1 MWQARAF
8 ASPSLSACTS
18 LSCVYLKSQS
28 DAALDLEDALF
39 LERFKRRR
47 HEISS
52 LKSEKTP
59 KQLVET
65 ILSTLLTPHNPSSN
79 WGYEYLYTYST
90 ERWQHILRKSVG
102 LHNNTEEDLIY
113 EALAG
118 SMERDNQQ
126 FGILVGM
133 GVDDG
138 TASCLDQNMID
149 NNMNSMQ
156 EEYYTVEYPYDT
168 LDYQDGTAWI
178 ECRLRNIDTD
188 TLLVVIG
195 WSLQQVQGEWKVDGI
210 DWQDFREKY
219 RPGIGREEW
228 ERICG

>member
-1 MWQARAF
+1 M
-8 ASPSLSACTS
+8 
-18 LSCVYLKSQS
+18 
-28 DAALDLEDALF
+28 
-39 LERFKRRR
+39 
-47 HEISS
+47 
-52 LKSEKTP
+52 
-59 KQLVET
+59 
-65 ILSTLLTPHNPSSN
+65 LTPHHPSSN
-79 WGYEYLYTYST
+79 WGYEYLYTHST
-90 ERWQHILRKSVG
+90 ERWKHILRKSVG

-118 SMERDNQQ
+118 TMERENQQ

-138 TASCLDQNMID
+138 TASCLNH
-149 NNMNSMQ
+149 NEAE
-156 EEYYTVEYPYDT
+156 EEYYTVEYPYDA

-188 TLLVVIG
+188 NLLVVIG
-195 WSLQQVQGEWKVDGI
+195 WSLQQEQDEWKVDGI

-219 RPGIGREEW
+219 RPGLGREEW